1 MKEVWQ
7 KKLDNHE
14 KNVIITENKN
24 SIFASEMMDLFEIE
38 EPEWVQVEKKEPSK
52 PSFLNDLN
60 KEQCQAVET
69 TEGPVLV
76 LSGAGTGKTKVL
88 TTRIAYILQQ
98 QKAMPWQIL
107 AVTFTNKAS
116 KEMKERLEKMI
127 GADAFSVWLG
137 TFHSIGIRILRKHG
151 SLLGLESNFIVLDS
165 DDQERLLKQMMQE
178 AGVDIKKYTPAGLL
192 DVIQRWKDKGL
203 LPHQVTAMQ
212 NSGFCEGRA
221 LWFYERYQERLRSLN
236 AVDFGDLLLLPLA
249 LFQSH
254 PDVLQQYQKQFH
266 YILVDEYQDT
276 NVAQYLLLRLLAKG
290 HGNICC
296 VGDDDQ
302 SIYSWRGAE
311 VENILSFQNV
321 FPDALIIR
329 LERNYRSTA
338 HILGAASH
346 LISFN
351 QGRLGKTLKT
361 ADELQDAGEKVK
373 VTGYWSGSQEA
384 EKIIA
389 QIINENKKGIRLSD
403 MAILVRAT
411 FQTRQFEEV
420 LIKSGVPYKIIGGFK
435 FYEREEIKDAVAYL
449 RLILNPNDDL
459 AFLRVV
465 NKPRRGVGPQALETL
480 TKTAREKRI
489 SLFDAI
495 AWAPLKPLLRKTL
508 DGFISLIK
516 QSQEKMQSAFPAEVA
531 RFILNESAYIQ
542 MWKQDKSVES
552 QGRVENIMEL
562 YTVLDDFKS
571 IEEFIEYA
579 SLVTDVDDETSSDQL
594 VVMTLH
600 ASKGLEYRHVYLPG
614 WEEGLFPHQKALDE
628 SGESGLE
635 EERRLAYVGITRAR
649 ERAFISFASN
659 RRMYGQTQN
668 ALPSRFVDELP
679 KDHIILSPSLNKA
692 FSMDMIEPAWSKG
705 GFFEQNEN
713 AYFEKEP
720 NYGNKSKWSRESLNT
735 SDYEINSY
743 NAYSTVPRQ
752 IRKSKRIGKR
762 VHHELFGDGTVIKD
776 AGDALEV
783 SFDSVGVKKV
793 KSAFL
798 EELFT

>member
-1 MKEVWQ
+1 
-7 KKLDNHE
+7 
-14 KNVIITENKN
+14 
-24 SIFASEMMDLFEIE
+24 MDLFEIE
-38 EPEWVQVEKKEPSK
+38 EPESEIQLKQRIIEKPA
-52 PSFLNDLN
+52 FLDELN
-60 KEQCQAVET
+60 KEQRQAVET

-98 QKAMPWQIL
+98 QKAYPWQIL

-127 GADAFSVWLG
+127 GGDAFSVWLG

-151 SLLGLESNFIVLDS
+151 ALLGLESNFIVLDS

-178 AGVDIKKYTPAGLL
+178 AGVDIKKHTPAGLL

-203 LPHQVTAMQ
+203 LPHQVTMAQ

-221 LWFYERYQERLRSLN
+221 LWFYEKYQERLRSLN
-236 AVDFGDLLLLPLA
+236 AVDFGDLLLMPLA

-254 PDVLQQYQKQFH
+254 PDILVQYQKQFH

-311 VENILSFQNV
+311 VENILSFQKV
-321 FPDALIIR
+321 FPEALIVR

-361 ADELQDAGEKVK
+361 ADELQPKGDKVK
-373 VTGYWSGSQEA
+373 VSRYFSGSQEA
-384 EKIIA
+384 EKIVA
-389 QIINENKKGIRLSD
+389 QIMQENKKGLSLSD

-420 LIKSGVPYKIIGGFK
+420 LMRSGVPYKIIGGFK

-459 AFLRVV
+459 AFLRIV

-480 TKTAREKRI
+480 TKTAREKRV
-489 SLFDAI
+489 SLYDAI
-495 AWAPLKPLLRKTL
+495 SWAPLKPLLRKTL
-508 DGFISLIK
+508 DGFILLLK
-516 QSQEKMQSAFPAEVA
+516 QAKEKALSAFPAEVA
-531 RFILNESAYIQ
+531 RYILTESGYIQ
-542 MWKQDKSVES
+542 MWKQDKSVEAA
-552 QGRVENIMEL
+552 GRVENLMEL

-579 SLVTDVDDETSSDQL
+579 TLVTDVDEQVSQDQL

-600 ASKGLEYRHVYLPG
+600 ASKGLEFKHVYLPG

-628 SGESGLE
+628 AGESGLE
-635 EERRLAYVGITRAR
+635 EERRLAYVGLTRAR
-649 ERAFISFASN
+649 ERVFISHADN

-668 ALPSRFVDELP
+668 ALPSRFVEELP
-679 KDHIILSPSLNKA
+679 KEHVQFPSSLNKA
-692 FSMDMIEPAWSKG
+692 YSMDMIEPAWSKPG
-705 GFFEQNEN
+705 SFFKDEEFVSSKESKQTF
-713 AYFEKEP
+713 YF
-720 NYGNKSKWSRESLNT
+720 GNKSKWSREDLNPLEDNFY
-735 SDYEINSY
+735 SIPASSY
-743 NAYSTVPRQ
+743 SKSQ
-752 IRKSKRIGKR
+752 KSKRIGKR
-762 VHHELFGDGTVIKD
+762 VHHELFGDGTVVKD
-776 AGDALEV
+776 MGDALAV
-783 SFDSVGVKKV
+783 SFDRVGVKKV

-798 EELFT
+798 EELFS

>member
-1 MKEVWQ
+1 
-7 KKLDNHE
+7 
-14 KNVIITENKN
+14 
-24 SIFASEMMDLFEIE
+24 MDLFEIE
-38 EPEWVQVEKKEPSK
+38 EPITDTAFEPVFQ
-52 PSFLNDLN
+52 PAPAFLNELN
-60 KEQCQAVET
+60 KEQRQAVET
-69 TEGPVLV
+69 TEGPLLV
-76 LSGAGTGKTKVL
+76 LSGAGTGKTRVL

-98 QKAMPWQIL
+98 RKAMPWQIL

-151 SLLGLESNFIVLDS
+151 SALGLDSNFIVLDS

-178 AGVDIKKYTPAGLL
+178 AGVDIKKYTPASLL

-203 LPHQVTAMQ
+203 LPSQVTVAQ
-212 NSGFCEGRA
+212 NSGYCEGRA
-221 LWFYERYQERLRSLN
+221 LWFYQKYQERLRTLN

-249 LFQSH
+249 LFQSN
-254 PDVLQQYQKQFH
+254 PDILALYQKQFH

-311 VENILSFQNV
+311 VENILSFQKV
-321 FPDALIIR
+321 FPTALIIR

-338 HILGAASH
+338 HILGAASG
-346 LISFN
+346 LIKFN

-361 ADELQDAGEKVK
+361 ADELGNEGEKVK
-373 VTGYWSGSQEA
+373 VTGYWSGLQEA
-384 EKIIA
+384 EKIATLIM
-389 QIINENKKGIRLSD
+389 QENRKGMPLSD

-420 LIKSGVPYKIIGGFK
+420 LMRFGIAYKIIGGFK

-449 RLILNPNDDL
+449 RLVLNPNDDL

-480 TKTAREKRI
+480 MQTAKEKKI
-489 SLFDAI
+489 SLYDAI
-495 AWAPLKPLLRKTL
+495 TWAPLKPLLRKTL
-508 DGFISLIK
+508 DGFILLLK
-516 QSQEKMQSAFPAEVA
+516 QAREKAMSAFPAEVA
-531 RFILNESAYIQ
+531 RYILNESGYIQ
-542 MWKQDKSVES
+542 MWKQDKSVEAG
-552 QGRVENIMEL
+552 GRVENLMEL
-562 YTVLDDFKS
+562 YTVLDEFKS

-579 SLVTDVDDETSSDQL
+579 TLVTDVDEQALADQL

-600 ASKGLEYRHVYLPG
+600 ASKGLEFKHIYLPG

-628 SGESGLE
+628 SGENGLE

-649 ERAFISFASN
+649 ERAFISFACN

-668 ALPSRFVDELP
+668 ALPSRFIEELP
-679 KDHIILSPSLNKA
+679 TEHIILNNPAAKSQK
-692 FSMDMIEPAWSKG
+692 MDMIEPAWSG
-705 GFFEQNEN
+705 TSGFKYKKDTYERRTSFNVESYED
-713 AYFEKEP
+713 KSR
-720 NYGNKSKWSRESLNT
+720 NKSRWERETLNPI
-735 SDYEINSY
+735 DEDNF
-743 NAYSTVPRQ
+743 YSPSFEVKKS
-752 IRKSKRIGKR
+752 IKSKRIGKR

-776 AGDALEV
+776 NGDALEV
-783 SFDSVGVKKV
+783 SFDSVGLKKV

-798 EELFT
+798 EEVF

>member
-1 MKEVWQ
+1 
-7 KKLDNHE
+7 
-14 KNVIITENKN
+14 
-24 SIFASEMMDLFEIE
+24 MDLFEIE
-38 EPEWVQVEKKEPSK
+38 EPENEFQLCEKEIEK
-52 PSFLNDLN
+52 PAFLNELN
-60 KEQCQAVET
+60 KEQRQAVET

-98 QKAMPWQIL
+98 RKALPWQIL

-127 GADAFSVWLG
+127 GGDAFSVWLG

-151 SLLGLESNFIVLDS
+151 SLLGLDSNFIVLDT

-203 LPHQVTAMQ
+203 LPNQVSSTQ
-212 NSGFCEGRA
+212 NSGYCEGRA
-221 LWFYERYQERLRSLN
+221 LWFYEKYQERLKTLN
-236 AVDFGDLLLLPLA
+236 AVDFGDLLLMPLA

-254 PDVLQQYQKQFH
+254 PDVLQQYQRQFH

-290 HGNICC
+290 YGNICC

-311 VENILSFQNV
+311 VENILSFQKV
-321 FPDALIIR
+321 FPEALIIR

-361 ADELQDAGEKVK
+361 ADELKSEGEKVL
-373 VTGYWSGSQEA
+373 VSRYFSGSQEA
-384 EKIIA
+384 EKIVSMVM
-389 QIINENKKGIRLSD
+389 NENKKGLSLSD

-420 LIKSGVPYKIIGGFK
+420 LIRSGVPYKIIGGFK

-459 AFLRVV
+459 ALLRVV

-480 TKTAREKRI
+480 TKTAREKKI
-489 SLFDAI
+489 SMYDAI
-495 AWAPLKPLLRKTL
+495 SWAPLKPLLRKTL

-516 QSQEKMQSAFPAEVA
+516 QAREKMLSAYPAEVA
-531 RFILNESAYIQ
+531 RFVLTESGYIQ
-542 MWKQDKSVES
+542 MWKQDKSVEAA
-552 QGRVENIMEL
+552 GRVENLMEL

-579 SLVTDVDDETSSDQL
+579 TLVTDVDEQVSQDQL

-600 ASKGLEYRHVYLPG
+600 ASKGLEFKHVYLPG

-628 SGESGLE
+628 SGECGLE
-635 EERRLAYVGITRAR
+635 EERRLAYVGLTRAR
-649 ERAFISFASN
+649 ERAFISYADN

-668 ALPSRFVDELP
+668 ALPSRFVEELP
-679 KDHIILSPSLNKA
+679 KNHIEMASSFYKSK
-692 FSMDMIEPAWSKG
+692 SMEMIEPAWSKPSHFWKEDDLMVSQEG
-705 GFFEQNEN
+705 KQTF
-713 AYFEKEP
+713 YF
-720 NYGNKSKWSRESLNT
+720 GNKSKWDRELLNNQDEG
-735 SDYEINSY
+735 DYYPDLSY
-743 NAYSTVPRQ
+743 SKIQ
-752 IRKSKRIGKR
+752 KSKRIGKR

-776 AGDALEV
+776 MGDALSV
-783 SFDSVGVKKV
+783 SFDSVGIKKV

-798 EELFT
+798 EELFS